1 VRVRTGRL
9 WSGAESNPG
18 RRDPAAGSLPG
29 DGILPAVSRRTRRTL
44 PIASIAPIAVALL
57 LLTGG
62 ALPARAQ
69 EPAAEQ
75 PAPSPAS
82 TEPSTDLSTAGAD
95 DTQPPAAPSDETIE
109 QNAQQRDPRFAGAVD
124 VPEPIVGLIDLGAP
138 TVTNAQGPLFPLR
151 RIVASLGGKLVE
163 LEESVTLELDDSE
176 VIAGPGNPV
185 MIVGREIVHLS
196 QAPAQGEPLKEGL
209 LVPLDFLR
217 QSYGRFTDYEIQWSP
232 ATRRLTAVRRQP
244 QVLPVTV
251 DVVHLQGVSTV
262 VLQFP
267 ERLDYRLE
275 EEQEDIRVVPVRD
288 RLEPAPGQSR
298 VRDPLV
304 RDVRV
309 EPGRIDLDLAAGT
322 TAESY
327 TLEDPF
333 RLVFDVVRGDE
344 PSPPAPSSG
353 SGSLP
358 ADLAEGPGQT
368 TPKPPTPSRGLR
380 TVVIDPGH
388 GGEESGAVGPS
399 GLLEKDLTLEIARTL
414 RDRLRQRLPIKVV
427 LTRNDDSLLPLDT
440 RSAIANQNKAD
451 LFISIHLNSYLGA
464 EARGAETYFLSPEAS
479 DSRAAETAELENAVG
494 DGGDDEALYDLQ
506 LILWDLAQSYHL
518 AASQRV
524 ANLIQEE
531 LNGALGLRDRGV
543 KQAPFRV
550 LMGAAMPAVLVE
562 LGFLSN
568 PDEETKLRDPK
579 YRADLVDALVRA
591 IARFRSEVAVADGRL
606 TTEPPPSEPA
616 TGSDAPAGAARVAA
630 GGHAP

>member
-1 VRVRTGRL
+1 M
-9 WSGAESNPG
+9 
-18 RRDPAAGSLPG
+18 
-29 DGILPAVSRRTRRTL
+29 SRRTPRHF
-44 PIASIAPIAVALL
+44 PIGPIAPIAPVLTALL
-57 LLTGG
+57 LLSAGG
-62 ALPARAQ
+62 ASWAR
-69 EPAAEQ
+69 P
-75 PAPSPAS
+75 
-82 TEPSTDLSTAGAD
+82 
-95 DTQPPAAPSDETIE
+95 QPPAGEDVTAPQGPPSGDAGQAGESVE
-109 QNAQQRDPRFAGAVD
+109 QDAQQRDPRFAGAVD
-124 VPEPIVGLIDLGAP
+124 VPEPVVGLIDLGQP
-138 TVTNAQGPLFPLR
+138 SVVNAQGPLFPLR

-163 LEESVTLELDDSE
+163 LEESVTLELGGSE

-196 QAPAQGEPLKEGL
+196 QAPVQGEPLKEGL

-217 QSYGRFTDYEIQWSP
+217 QSYGRFTDYEIQWSRQ
-232 ATRRLTAVRRQP
+232 TRRLTAVRRQP
-244 QVLPVTV
+244 RVLPVTV

-275 EEQEDIRVVPVRD
+275 ERGEDVDVLPLRD
-288 RLEPAPGQSR
+288 RLEPAPGQTR

-304 RDVRV
+304 RGVRV
-309 EPGRIDLDLAAGT
+309 APDRIALDLAAGT

-327 TLEDPF
+327 TLENPF

-344 PSPPAPSSG
+344 PSTLSEATAG
-353 SGSLP
+353 TG
-358 ADLAEGPGQT
+358 APGQLEGGT
-368 TPKPPTPSRGLR
+368 AGGPAGAVRTPERPTPRRGLH

-414 RDRLRQRLPIKVV
+414 RDRLRQRLPVKVV
-427 LTRNDDSLLPLDT
+427 LTRDDDSQLPLDT

-464 EARGAETYFLSPEAS
+464 EARGAETYFLSTEAS
-479 DSRAAETAELENAVG
+479 DSRAAATAELENAVG
-494 DGGDDEALYDLQ
+494 NGGDDEALYDLQ

-568 PDEETKLRDPK
+568 PDEETKLKDPK
-579 YRADLVDALVRA
+579 YRAELVDALVRA
-591 IARFRSEVAVADGRL
+591 IARFRSEVEVSDGRL
-606 TTEPPPSEPA
+606 GTDPRPPEGAPETGGADPAADRGGAAALSEGGQGGEGSEPGKAGGA
-616 TGSDAPAGAARVAA
+616 TGGNGGTGGTVG

>member
-1 VRVRTGRL
+1 
-9 WSGAESNPG
+9 
-18 RRDPAAGSLPG
+18 
-29 DGILPAVSRRTRRTL
+29 VSRRIPRIL
-44 PIASIAPIAVALL
+44 PIAPIAVTLL
-57 LLTGG
+57 LLSGG
-62 ALPARAQ
+62 ALPVRSQEPAAQ
-69 EPAAEQ
+69 EPAAV
-75 PAPSPAS
+75 PAPP
-82 TEPSTDLSTAGAD
+82 DLPGTGAAAD
-95 DTQPPAAPSDETIE
+95 QPPDSIE
-109 QNAQQRDPRFAGAVD
+109 RDAQSRDPRFAGAVEL
-124 VPEPIVGLIDLGAP
+124 PEPIIGVVDLGQP
-138 TVTNAQGPLFPLR
+138 TVVNAQGPLFPLR

-185 MIVGREIVHLS
+185 MIVGREIVQLS
-196 QAPAQGEPLKEGL
+196 QAPVQGEPLKEGL

-232 ATRRLTAVRRQP
+232 ATRRLSAVRRQP
-244 QVLPVTV
+244 RLLAVTV

-275 EEQEDIRVVPVRD
+275 ERGEDIEVLPLRD
-288 RLEPAPGQSR
+288 RLEPAPGQSV

-304 RDVRV
+304 RAVRV
-309 EPGRIDLDLAAGT
+309 EPERIDLDLAAGT

-327 TLEDPF
+327 TLENPY
-333 RLVFDVVRGDE
+333 RLVFDVVRGGE
-344 PSPPAPSSG
+344 QGAATSTGSTGSPGGVPDGAGRAP
-353 SGSLP
+353 
-358 ADLAEGPGQT
+358 E
-368 TPKPPTPSRGLR
+368 PPTPSRGLR

-414 RDRLRQRLPIKVV
+414 RDRLRRRLPVKVV
-427 LTRNDDSLLPLDT
+427 LTRDDDSRLPLDT

-464 EARGAETYFLSPEAS
+464 EARGAETYFLSTEAS

-494 DGGDDEALYDLQ
+494 AGGDDEALYDLQ

-568 PDEETKLRDPK
+568 PDEETKLRDPG

-591 IARFRSEVAVADGRL
+591 ITRFRSEVEVSDGRL
-606 TTEPPPSEPA
+606 TTEPPPAPTTERGP
-616 TGSDAPAGAARVAA
+616 GGDADLAAGADPGTDSDDLAGRPA